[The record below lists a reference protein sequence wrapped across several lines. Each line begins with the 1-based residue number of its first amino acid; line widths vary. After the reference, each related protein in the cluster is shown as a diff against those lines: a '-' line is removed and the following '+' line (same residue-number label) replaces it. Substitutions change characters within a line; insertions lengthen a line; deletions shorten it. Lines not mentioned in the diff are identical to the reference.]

1 MYQVENRLSGGE
13 DKVEELDYTK
23 KGYIFLK
30 KIKKGEYRKCG
41 ITCKEQMLELQA
53 KKEKEIPG

>member
-1 MYQVENRLSGGE
+1 MYQAENRISGGE

-30 KIKKGEYRKCG
+30 KIKERR
-41 ITCKEQMLELQA
+41 IQEMWDSMQRA
-53 KKEKEIPG
+53 NA